1 MASGPT
7 SAPVMNFAA
16 AATKEQKKPPLLSVQ
31 LEGHVLLKIAKHS
44 RDNAAVHPVVTG
56 SLLGLDVGQTL
67 EVTECFPIPVRCCSG
82 CLHMLFNSKVQAH
95 NIHVD
100 DGCLSSFSSS
110 TSNNNISLSDIRV
123 ALTLQ

>member
-1 MASGPT
+1 
-7 SAPVMNFAA
+7 MNFAA

-82 CLHMLFNSKVQAH
+82 CLHTSFNSKVQAH
-95 NIHVD
+95 NVHVD
-100 DGCLSSFSSS
+100 DGCLSSFSSNS
-110 TSNNNISLSDIRV
+110 EKNISLSHILA